1 MDIPCHYFAEN
12 IQMHNYAQIKNLAL
26 LSLFCISSMSCSK
39 PAPTEAST
47 PVPAIKQA
55 ESWPKADKLTAALS
69 TIGMNPDEKF
79 RTIKV
84 PANAI
89 TQATKYIVLPVQTQA
104 LGFAPSFRAAV
115 GAQLDEI
122 LNLGGIAAIQQT
134 DLADINGPF
143 VRSFDEATLQAL
155 LKQYQQQK
163 LIMLYLGQDKGQSFV
178 TLVIRS
184 QNESNKAHKTL
195 ELPTDPQ
202 QALDFIKKSLPALLK
217 EAGVNEAGEPT
228 AASSD
233 SNICADSNWDFSL
246 PASGKDRLQQACHAL
261 AVGTLLPAYDNI
273 KTPILEYSRSM
284 SPIKRAWLARA
295 YAKAD
300 MGASSPPA
308 AQAIRTLALQQ
319 LGLSLTGNN
328 EITPS
333 QLSSTDPVVSQV
345 AKLLFTANGQPRNGQ
360 SNNVRGLEKLPSLT
374 QLLINERINN
384 ENSSKPVQFCDI
396 AAYFPGLPKPES
408 CPPSKTQNRQATA
421 PGNAE
426 IALYQDWQLM
436 FYYKSATRYVNFLGL
451 PEQGLMLIAQFPEDI
466 ASHPYLQQI
475 KYAAQQS
482 MKINGSA
489 EDFLAHRQAMLKPH
503 LQVIVNLQR
512 YDNWLATNSLSDHY
526 IGGGSQN
533 IDNDKQIQEAR
544 AKETQLIKILKAD
557 RFLTPSVPT
566 PQQAMMMAAIQAAP
580 KADVIKQSLFPLRS
594 PLFKAQSEEQLL
606 GKIKEYPG
614 DMDSRVELAF
624 RHLKEGKTLQDA
636 FKIIN
641 AYQKSAAINGRLKE
655 SHDWAAPAHHFFF
668 SGELDAAKQFY
679 QRSLAMGTGSAS
691 EFYAQ
696 TRLKL
701 IDHRLGEAMQ
711 SSIQALA
718 RYNSD
723 FTRRDLASFLFMENQ
738 PDMGW
743 QVIQPRAATAET
755 FQLWVA
761 AYVAQ
766 RMEGKKLSEVNDWL
780 RSKKYDSVQ
789 IDLQDVNDLYLHM
802 HAVTDR
808 VPGNDDIKLLLE
820 PSAPNKFKNKRF
832 AVSAQLIKSA
842 FEQSGTKE
850 AYEFAIANL
859 SPHDPNKQAQ
869 FVSPFFTWVAWQASD
884 GKDANLETVRNAD
897 LHESFDHVLAK
908 SMIFALEGKSRES
921 LQYLK
926 AARFALSESGKSEMR
941 ERGIPPSYQY
951 ATAAYLMFK
960 KTGNEAYRTEAL
972 QFLRSYEMVFPF
984 YGWVYSMQAAM
995 EKDQKKQQTLA
1006 CKARALDPQSY
1017 FLKISNVDQS
1027 KLNCKAALW

>member
-1 MDIPCHYFAEN
+1 MR
-12 IQMHNYAQIKNLAL
+12 NYVKIKNLAL
-26 LSLFCISSMSCSK
+26 LSLFCMSSMSCSK
-39 PAPTEAST
+39 PAPVETST
-47 PVPAIKQA
+47 TMPVIKQPEA
-55 ESWPKADKLTAALS
+55 WPKADKLTAALS

-122 LNLGGIAAIQQT
+122 LNLGGIAAVQQT

-143 VRSFDEATLQAL
+143 ARSFDEAILQAL

-184 QNESNKAHKTL
+184 QNESIKAHKTL

-217 EAGVNEAGEPT
+217 EAGVNEAGEPP
-228 AASSD
+228 AASTD
-233 SNICADSNWDFSL
+233 SSICANNNWDFSL
-246 PASGKDRLQQACHAL
+246 PVPGTDRLQQACHAL
-261 AVGTLLPAYDNI
+261 AVGTLLPAYDNVKASI
-273 KTPILEYSRSM
+273 VDYGRLM
-284 SPIKRAWLARA
+284 SPLKRAWLAKA

-300 MGASSPPA
+300 MGSSSSPT

-319 LGLSLTGNN
+319 LGLSPTGNY
-328 EITPS
+328 EITPL

-345 AKLLFTANGQPRNGQ
+345 AKLLSRANGQPGEM
-360 SNNVRGLEKLPSLT
+360 RGMEKMPPLT
-374 QLLINERINN
+374 QLLINERLNI
-384 ENSSKPVQFCDI
+384 EATSSSVKFCDI
-396 AAYFPGLPKPES
+396 AAYYPGMPKLES
-408 CPPSKTQNRQATA
+408 CPPSKTQSKQAAA
-421 PGNAE
+421 PGSTE
-426 IALYQDWQLM
+426 MVLYQDWRLAS
-436 FYYKSATRYVNFLGL
+436 YYKNATRYVNFLGL
-451 PEQGLMLIAQFPEDI
+451 PEQGLMLLSQSPEDI
-466 ASHPYLQQI
+466 ADHPYLQQV
-475 KYAAQQS
+475 KYAALAS
-482 MKINGSA
+482 MKFNGSA
-489 EDFLAHRQAMLKPH
+489 ADFLVYRQAMLKPY
-503 LQVIVNLQR
+503 LQVIVNLQN
-512 YDNWLATNSLSDHY
+512 YDSWLATNSLSDHY
-526 IGGGSQN
+526 IGSGTQN

-544 AKETQLIKILKAD
+544 AKEAQLIKILKAD
-557 RFLTPSVPT
+557 RFLTSSVPT
-566 PQQAMMMAAIQAAP
+566 PQQAMMMAAVQTAP
-580 KADVIKQSLFPLRS
+580 KTDAVKPGLFPLRFH
-594 PLFKAQSEEQLL
+594 LFKTPTEEQLL
-606 GKIKEYPG
+606 IKLAEQPG
-614 DMDSRVELAF
+614 DMDARVTLAF
-624 RHLKEGKTLQDA
+624 RHLKEGKAVQDA
-636 FKIIN
+636 LKIIN
-641 AYQKSAAINGRLKE
+641 AYPKSAVINDRLKE
-655 SHDWAAPAHHFFF
+655 SHDWAAPAHSFFF
-668 SGELDAAKQFY
+668 SGDLDAAKQFY
-679 QRSLAMGTGSAS
+679 QRSLAMGTGSSS
-691 EFYAQ
+691 EFHAQ

-701 IDHRLGEAMQ
+701 IDRRLGEAMQ

-738 PDMGW
+738 ADMGW
-743 QVIQPRAATAET
+743 QVIQPRAATAKT
-755 FQLWVA
+755 FQLWIA

-780 RSKKYDSVQ
+780 KSQKYDSVQ
-789 IDLQDVNDLYLHM
+789 IDLQDVNDIYLHM

-808 VPGNDDIKLLLE
+808 VPGSDDIKLLLE
-820 PSAPNKFKNKRF
+820 PSAPNKSKNKTF

-850 AYEFAIANL
+850 AYEFANANL
-859 SPHDPNKQAQ
+859 TYDANKRAQ
-869 FVSPFFTWVAWQASD
+869 FVLPFFAWVAWQASD
-884 GKDANLETVRNAD
+884 GKDANLDTVRNAD

-926 AARFALSESGKSEMR
+926 AARYALSESGKPEMT
-941 ERGIPPSYQY
+941 ERPIPPSYQY

-960 KTGNEAYRTEAL
+960 KTGNDAYRTEAL

-995 EKDQKKQQTLA
+995 EKDKKKQQTLA